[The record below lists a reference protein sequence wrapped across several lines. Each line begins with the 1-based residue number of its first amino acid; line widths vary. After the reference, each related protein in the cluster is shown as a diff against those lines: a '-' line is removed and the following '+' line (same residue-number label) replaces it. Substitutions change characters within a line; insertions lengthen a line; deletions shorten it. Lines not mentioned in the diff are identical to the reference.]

1 MPTTRSSDRQ
11 ALLHRA
17 LADPSRVKILDALE
31 QAGEGRD
38 ASELALAVGLHV
50 NTVRSH
56 LRQLESAGLVRPRR
70 DAQGKPGRP
79 HIVFD
84 ATSRSGGGPSELDPY
99 RLLANVLAESVAS
112 EGKGPDD
119 LTESA
124 AYAAGRELA
133 VDGEAEAG
141 SLGYVTR
148 FLARLGFE
156 PLLRTP
162 RGAPA
167 EIVMR
172 ACPFEDMDPHALDI
186 ACSVHRGLIRGALG
200 RADGD
205 ASTAV
210 ELQPE
215 PGSCVARL
223 SAAS

>member
-1 MPTTRSSDRQ
+1 M
-11 ALLHRA
+11 
-17 LADPSRVKILDALE
+17 
-31 QAGEGRD
+31 
-38 ASELALAVGLHV
+38 
-50 NTVRSH
+50 
-56 LRQLESAGLVRPRR
+56 RPRR

-84 ATSRSGGGPSELDPY
+84 ATRRSGGGSSALDPY

-112 EGKGPDD
+112 EGAEANE
-119 LTESA
+119 LAESA
-124 AYAAGRELA
+124 AYKAGRELA
-133 VDGEAEAG
+133 SGPPGEAG

-156 PLLRTP
+156 PLVRTP

-172 ACPFEDMDPHALDI
+172 ACPFEDMDPDALDV

-200 RADGD
+200 RSDGV
-205 ASTAV
+205 ANTAV
-210 ELQPE
+210 ELQPQ
-215 PGSCVARL
+215 PDSCIARL